1 MPFFIT
7 QSLIYSK
14 FNPSSPFEIPNC
26 LPYDSFMIFQIL
38 FDETTIKVAGATDGY
53 LFLDRLY
60 NLKKLEFSRS
70 TFERIST
77 IYTDK
82 HFELLAIN
90 TICKAPGSSSPQPC
104 KVEIRNQDSGNGSGN
119 FTAPWIL
126 ISFLAFLI
134 SRKFM

>member
-1 MPFFIT
+1 
-7 QSLIYSK
+7 
-14 FNPSSPFEIPNC
+14 
-26 LPYDSFMIFQIL
+26 MIFQIL

-77 IYTDK
+77 IFTDK
-82 HFELLAIN
+82 HFELLAPS
-90 TICKAPGSSSPQPC
+90 TICKPPGSSAPQPC
-104 KVEIRNQDSGNGSGN
+104 KVEIRNQESGNGSVN
-119 FTAPWIL
+119 ITASWLL

-134 SRKFM
+134 SRKFL